1 MRKGNCPMPE
11 FKTPTKPESMEDK
24 DKLELKYMK
33 RDKDKK
39 INQIRLCNHHLK
51 TGTKW
56 VGILKQ

>member
-1 MRKGNCPMPE
+1 MPE